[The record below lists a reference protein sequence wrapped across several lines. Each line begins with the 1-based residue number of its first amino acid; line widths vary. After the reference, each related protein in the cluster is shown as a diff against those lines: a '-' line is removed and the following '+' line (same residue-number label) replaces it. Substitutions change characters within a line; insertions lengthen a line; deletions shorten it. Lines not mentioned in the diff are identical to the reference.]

1 MSRNDRRKD
10 SIVTCETTYF
20 KMTCHAPKSVAHEFD
35 SAKLPG
41 EGFYFFLIHLEVK
54 R

>member
-1 MSRNDRRKD
+1 
-10 SIVTCETTYF
+10 
-20 KMTCHAPKSVAHEFD
+20 MTCHAPESVAHEFD
-35 SAKLPG
+35 STKFPG